1 MTRKEFNSWVN
12 TMIKG
17 IDYKRFFTYR
27 LDTTGAP
34 DRRIDSPKNRT
45 VICYDRKTHKVGI
58 AICHPNDEFNMR
70 IGKAIAYARCRGYSI
85 PEIDTYKNLVQMK
98 HGDVFS
104 YKDTEYMFISHVFD
118 NLYVVYNAELD
129 TVEKLYNDNSR
140 YLILAD

>member
-27 LDTTGAP
+27 LDTTGTP
-34 DRRIDSPKNRT
+34 DRRIDSQKNRT
-45 VICYDRKTHKVGI
+45 VICYDGKTHKVGI

-85 PEIDTYKNLVQMK
+85 PEIDTYKNLVQME